1 MSVTANYSGQ
11 RFVIDLSSK
20 SYGFRR
26 LHLLPRKRLSS
37 LLHLALLT
45 AVSLVLQRT
54 SRYEL
59 AATSRQEILI
69 SLQYR
74 GKSGTAHLYKYNLIT
89 ETLAD
94 ISVQVNPTYCPVP
107 LPHTMS
113 PSSLRRPGIRLPSLA
128 TSRNIEALT
137 KRSSHRQDSRH
148 DLILPQSPS
157 INSVVDNKFVLL
169 NYILS
174 GDN

>member
-1 MSVTANYSGQ
+1 MSVTANYSSQ

-20 SYGFRR
+20 SYWISTTAST
-26 LHLLPRKRLSS
+26 PEKTAQLSPPPG
-37 LLHLALLT
+37 A

-54 SRYEL
+54 SHSEW

-69 SLQYR
+69 SQQYR

-94 ISVQVNPTYCPVP
+94 ISVQVNPI
-107 LPHTMS
+107 LPNIL
-113 PSSLRRPGIRLPSLA
+113 SLASTTHDEPFLLHRPGIRLPSLA
-128 TSRNIEALT
+128 TSRNMEALT

-157 INSVVDNKFVLL
+157 INSVVDNKFVPL
-169 NYILS
+169 NYIS